1 MTENEERVYLYKINV
16 RLNEELKL
24 LQQQD
29 NINEQENT
37 KNLEWNI
44 KRLQEDVDKLKK

>member
-16 RLNEELKL
+16 RLSEELKL

-37 KNLEWNI
+37 KNL
-44 KRLQEDVDKLKK
+44 